1 MNRAGPADQPFGMEI
16 RLSLYM
22 KRNVL
27 WLLLLLPATAVFS
40 QKVDSIFFHLYTD
53 SLKKGQFNY
62 INVDGKMADGRWVPM
77 TSKEI
82 SFSCPTATF
91 EGNQLIIPE
100 DFREEKVT
108 VRAVLKSN
116 PAIRIEKTIWIKKLP
131 DPPLPGRNDLPASG
145 KRKDKRN

>member
-1 MNRAGPADQPFGMEI
+1 MNRAGPADQPFGMEL
-16 RLSLYM
+16 RLFIYM

-27 WLLLLLPATAVFS
+27 WLFLLLPAPAVFS

-91 EGNQLIIPE
+91 DGNQLIIPE

-108 VRAVLKSN
+108 VKAVLKSN

-131 DPPLPGRNDLPASG
+131 DPPLPGRNDQPAAG
-145 KRKDKRN
+145 KRKNKRN